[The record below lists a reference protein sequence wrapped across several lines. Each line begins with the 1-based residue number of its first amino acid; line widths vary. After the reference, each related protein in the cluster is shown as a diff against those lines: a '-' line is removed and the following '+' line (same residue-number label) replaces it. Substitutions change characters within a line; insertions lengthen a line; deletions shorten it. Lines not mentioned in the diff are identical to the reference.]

1 MPVMHAG
8 TLVVRPLTVLGA
20 TLKIAGYD
28 GSTVPLRS
36 AMTSLNIEGDR
47 VRGAEK
53 KLGLV
58 KLFSDLTFCSSYS
71 TVSLTHSCMKL
82 SRRLISANKC

>member
-1 MPVMHAG
+1 MHAG

-20 TLKIAGYD
+20 TLQIPQYA
-28 GSTVPLRS
+28 GSTVSLRS
-36 AMTSLNIEGDR
+36 AMTSLNMEGDR

-58 KLFSDLTFCSSYS
+58 TLDE
-71 TVSLTHSCMKL
+71 
-82 SRRLISANKC
+82 I